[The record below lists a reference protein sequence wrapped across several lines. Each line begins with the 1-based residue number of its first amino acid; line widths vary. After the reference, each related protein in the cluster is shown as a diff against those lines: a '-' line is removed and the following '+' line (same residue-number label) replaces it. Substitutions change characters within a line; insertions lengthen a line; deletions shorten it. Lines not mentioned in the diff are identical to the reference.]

1 MNVCPGP
8 LRLVWCPTVRRQTVD
23 ERRAEILE
31 TTCEVVIERGFAA
44 TRISDVAHKLGV
56 STGLIHYHFEN
67 KELLLAEAFKFA
79 ARQDIDRVA
88 ARVDEVPT
96 ALAKLDRIFQ
106 LWAPEQ
112 DDYAWMLWIDSWG
125 EALRNEAMQ
134 KISQELD
141 IQSKGQLEAIIREGV
156 ASMEFRC
163 DDPNGAAWRLSALAD
178 GLAIQMAA
186 HSGIVSRAA
195 HRTHL
200 RTAAL
205 AELGLPA
212 DAFASKA
219 SKARRK

>member
-1 MNVCPGP
+1 M
-8 LRLVWCPTVRRQTVD
+8 RRQTVD

-79 ARQDIDRVA
+79 ARHDIDRVA